1 LRFTFAYNLPAV
13 PLAVLGG
20 ISPVIAAVTM
30 AISCLLVMGN
40 SLRLR
45 V

>member
-1 LRFTFAYNLPAV
+1 LRFTFVYNLPAV
-13 PLAVLGG
+13 DV
-20 ISPVIAAVTM
+20 ISPVIASVTM
-30 AISCLLVMGN
+30 ATRCLLVMGN